1 MATSLHT
8 IEQSAFADGSR
19 RAPIFIT
26 VRSRVGRKSQKL
38 ILRPVSRRNVSAVV
52 TDQTVDVNALM
63 TALAQASA
71 ALIAIVGGLLVSR
84 YVTLHAEQQGARR
97 RLDDI
102 DRRLTASKE
111 AHVEAIRD
119 LDVHLVDD
127 LLEDERAYEEI
138 LRHGTEATVKN
149 VLDALDHDGTKLN
162 QDVLGERLTALQHE
176 IKRASTSMFGLVP
189 EATSHDNW
197 SEFRRKHEL
206 EVGHKGAWEWVY
218 DEICAEK
225 TEAAHEAAVRAAL
238 PLHGRRSHLRILQQ
252 ISSASQIQAPRYRF
266 PSTYDRA
273 RKERLLAR
281 RNDADADV
289 RALSHEREL
298 VQETYDA
305 TKQPEGFNLAL
316 QVLSLLA
323 VLGMGLPVAVMAIP
337 LTGLPTWSRALVV
350 LGVAL
355 GVGMLLR
362 YLFVYAEYLKEGGQ
376 SALPKN
382 LLGLIPWPWWPR
394 RGGREPNRGAAGAG
408 SAGPGGHTIG
418 HTNDHKN

>member
-1 MATSLHT
+1 ML
-8 IEQSAFADGSR
+8 
-19 RAPIFIT
+19 P
-26 VRSRVGRKSQKL
+26 
-38 ILRPVSRRNVSAVV
+38 
-52 TDQTVDVNALM
+52 DQAAVDVNALM

-84 YVTLHAEQQGARR
+84 YVTLHAEQQGAQR

-111 AHVEAIRD
+111 DRIQAIRD

-138 LRHGTEATVKN
+138 LRHSTEATVQD
-149 VLDALDHDGTKLN
+149 VLDALDHDGSKLN

-176 IKRASTSMFGLVP
+176 IRRASTSMFGLVP
-189 EATSHDNW
+189 QATQHDSW
-197 SEFRRKHEL
+197 SKFRRKHEI

-218 DEICAEK
+218 DRICAEK
-225 TEAAHEAAVRAAL
+225 TEAAHEEAVRAAL
-238 PLHGRRSHLRILQQ
+238 PAHGRQSRQRILRQ
-252 ISSASQIQAPRYRF
+252 ISAAAQVQIPQYRF
-266 PSTYDRA
+266 PSTYDRT

-281 RNDADADV
+281 RNEADAEV

-362 YLFVYAEYLKEGGQ
+362 YLFVYAAYLKEGGQ

-382 LLGLIPWPWWPR
+382 LLGLIPWPWRPR
-394 RGGREPNRGAAGAG
+394 RGDRESGNPAPQRRA
-408 SAGPGGHTIG
+408 AGPGGHTIG
-418 HTNDHKN
+418 HTNDHKD